1 MKEFLAAE
9 KRKIENLS
17 LFKNALEMY
26 NLCGFKSDKRRYF
39 SKWLCFQN
47 WIESFRKFKI
57 RYPQATDSEIN
68 NFAKIYL
75 SPLYYDNTHDLVLED
90 ETCFLQFF
98 WVDVT

>member
-39 SKWLCFQN
+39 SN
-47 WIESFRKFKI
+47 GYVFRIGLNPLENLKSDI
-57 RYPQATDSEIN
+57 RRPPIQR
-68 NFAKIYL
+68 
-75 SPLYYDNTHDLVLED
+75 
-90 ETCFLQFF
+90 
-98 WVDVT
+98 